1 MKKLSKIEL
10 DVVVNEVINNL
21 KVIEENE
28 VNDLFKNSKNK
39 DLFLSKVSEIKEL
52 EDKINSLKK
61 EVDEIDK
68 DFENDGLRVYFINEG
83 NRNYKE
89 KDKLFNVRLLN
100 SSVGNY
106 SLYKN
111 IEKEIILS
119 SLEELNVKD
128 LIKDL
133 VEKFK

>member
-61 EVDEIDK
+61 EVDEIEK

-100 SSVGNY
+100 SNVGNY

>member
-61 EVDEIDK
+61 EVDEIEK

-100 SSVGNY
+100 SNVGNY

-119 SLEELNVKD
+119 SLEELNVRD

>member
-61 EVDEIDK
+61 EVDEIEK
-68 DFENDGLRVYFINEG
+68 DFENDGLRVYFISEG

-119 SLEELNVKD
+119 SLEELNVRD

>member
-21 KVIEENE
+21 KLIEENE

-61 EVDEIDK
+61 EVDEIEK

>member
-61 EVDEIDK
+61 EVDEIEK

-119 SLEELNVKD
+119 SLEELNVRD

>member
-61 EVDEIDK
+61 EVDEIEK
-68 DFENDGLRVYFINEG
+68 DFENEGLRVYFISEG

-119 SLEELNVKD
+119 SLEELNVRD

>member
-61 EVDEIDK
+61 EVDEIEK

>member
-21 KVIEENE
+21 KLIEENE

-61 EVDEIDK
+61 EVDEIEK

-119 SLEELNVKD
+119 SLEELNVRD